1 MLAKVGLAA
10 RKGVQTKT
18 GGAAV
23 SQPNR
28 PYASRSGQKQRAF
41 TAALC
46 PNRCRVRRDRID
58 RAIACSS
65 ITRINFAKAV
75 SADFGHRS
83 TEQTLMTDIM
93 PSVSAIKHAKKHFE
107 SWAKG
112 ERRKPTFPLGL
123 IGAKAEVIYQPK
135 GVVGVIA
142 PWNFPI
148 GMVMVPMAG
157 ISGGGQPGDGQASE
171 YTERVADL
179 FAEAVP
185 QIFRRRGNGG
195 VHRRGG
201 VRQRLSPSSPL
212 TI

>member
-1 MLAKVGLAA
+1 
-10 RKGVQTKT
+10 
-18 GGAAV
+18 
-23 SQPNR
+23 
-28 PYASRSGQKQRAF
+28 
-41 TAALC
+41 
-46 PNRCRVRRDRID
+46 
-58 RAIACSS
+58 
-65 ITRINFAKAV
+65 
-75 SADFGHRS
+75 
-83 TEQTLMTDIM
+83 LMTDIM
-93 PSVSAIKHAKKHFE
+93 PSVSAMKHAKKHFE

-157 ISGGGQPGDGQASE
+157 ILAAGNRAMVKPSE

-185 QIFRRRGNGG
+185 KYFAEEEMAVFTGG
-195 VHRRGG
+195 VEAATAFSKLAFDHHRTQRRQGEGRATRGAG
-201 VRQRLSPSSPL
+201 QDDERRANLSCARLSDGRQGPGSRGD
-212 TI
+212 